1 MKIEKINDNQIRC
14 TLTREDLAKRELK
27 ISELVYGSA
36 KAKSLFRDMMQQAN
50 YEFGFEADDI
60 PLMIEAIPMSAES
73 IVLIITKVE
82 DPEELN
88 PRLAR
93 FAPSGEED
101 EDTEDG
107 DQDEIMDL
115 FHRIQE
121 ASQEESNADTE
132 IDEATTASEQARTDA
147 PIDDPHLSRA
157 FLFPSLQAVMEVA
170 RFTGPHFHGE
180 NSLYKLDRPEGY
192 LLLVTLGNQS
202 KTHFS
207 KLCNILSEYGQ
218 LKRDLAFSKAF
229 LEEHYTPLIK
239 GNALSRLN
247 CQ

>member
-27 ISELVYGSA
+27 ISELVYGSE
-36 KAKSLFRDMMQQAN
+36 KAKSLFRDMMTQAN

-60 PLMIEAIPMSAES
+60 PLMIEAIPISAES

-93 FAPSGEED
+93 FAPSATEED
-101 EDTEDG
+101 EDIEGEDS
-107 DQDEIMDL
+107 DEIMDL

-121 ASQEESNADTE
+121 ASQDVEAEE
-132 IDEATTASEQARTDA
+132 EQVPPVPQVESVSDN
-147 PIDDPHLSRA
+147 PPLSRT
-157 FLFPSLQAVMEVA
+157 FLFPNLQTVMDVA
-170 RFTGPHFHGE
+170 QLTGPYFQGE
-180 NSLYKLDRPEGY
+180 NSLYKLDNPKGY
-192 LLLVTLGNQS
+192 LLLVTLGTEPKN
-202 KTHFS
+202 HFS

-218 LKRDLAFSKAF
+218 LKRDLAFTKAF
-229 LEEHYTPLIK
+229 LEEHHTPLIAQ
-239 GNALSRLN
+239 NALQRL
-247 CQ
+247 CVK